1 MPSTVFVVD
10 DEKNIRRTVRMVLE
24 GEGFA
29 VEEASSGEEAIARLP
44 DVGADLMLLDV
55 QLGGISGLETLERLS
70 AIPAA
75 ASSGSGGA
83 SGGGPGAAGAPR
95 AAGALGAAP
104 ASPGVEPTLP
114 TVIMISG
121 HATLADA
128 VRAVKLGAYDLLEKP
143 LDRERMLVT
152 VRNALE
158 RRAMAREVAGL
169 RAQADERL
177 EMVGRSAP
185 MQALYAQIVK
195 VAATRARVLITGESG
210 TGKELI
216 ARAIHRESPLARQA
230 FVKVNCAAIPPE
242 LIESELFG
250 HERGAFTGATARK
263 RGHFEVA
270 DGGTIFL
277 DEIGDMIPSAQAK
290 VLRVLQSGELTRVGG
305 EQSLKVDVRVIAA
318 TNRDLQADVAA
329 GKFREDL
336 YFRLAVVPLRAPP
349 LRDRPDDIPLLC
361 ASFIEATARENGMRP
376 KPISDEAVAILSA
389 YTWPG
394 NVRELRNLIERLVI
408 LSEETIGIG
417 DLPEEIVADV
427 ERGRREQAAGGQPG
441 AADAAAPR
449 IELPP
454 EARALPLREF
464 RDLVEREYIR
474 TRLDENGWNISRT
487 AGLLGIERTN
497 LHKKMRA
504 LGLGRQDHR

>member
-1 MPSTVFVVD
+1 
-10 DEKNIRRTVRMVLE
+10 
-24 GEGFA
+24 
-29 VEEASSGEEAIARLP
+29 
-44 DVGADLMLLDV
+44 
-55 QLGGISGLETLERLS
+55 
-70 AIPAA
+70 
-75 ASSGSGGA
+75 
-83 SGGGPGAAGAPR
+83 
-95 AAGALGAAP
+95 
-104 ASPGVEPTLP
+104 
-114 TVIMISG
+114 
-121 HATLADA
+121 
-128 VRAVKLGAYDLLEKP
+128 
-143 LDRERMLVT
+143 
-152 VRNALE
+152 
-158 RRAMAREVAGL
+158 
-169 RAQADERL
+169 
-177 EMVGRSAP
+177 

-216 ARAIHRESPLARQA
+216 ARAIHRESPLVKHE

-290 VLRVLQSGELTRVGG
+290 VLRVLQSGEFTRVGG
-305 EQSLKVDVRVIAA
+305 EQTLKVEVRVIAA

-349 LRDRPDDIPLLC
+349 LRDRADDIPLLC
-361 ASFIEATARENGMRP
+361 AAFVEATSRENGMRP
-376 KPISDEAVAILSA
+376 KPLAPEAVAILAA
-389 YTWPG
+389 YPWPG
-394 NVRELRNLIERLVI
+394 NVRELRNVIERLVI
-408 LSEETIGIG
+408 LSEESIGIG
-417 DLPEEIVADV
+417 DLPEEIVAEV
-427 ERGRREQAAGGQPG
+427 ERGRREQAASGRPDGE
-441 AADAAAPR
+441 ATLPR

-464 RDLVEREYIR
+464 RDHVEREYIR
-474 TRLDENGWNISRT
+474 ARLDEYGWIISRT

-497 LHKKMRA
+497 LHKKMRS

>member
-1 MPSTVFVVD
+1 MPTTVLIVD

-24 GEGFA
+24 GEGFT
-29 VEEASSGEEAIARLP
+29 VEEASSGEEALARLP
-44 DVGADLMLLDV
+44 DIGADLMLLDV
-55 QLGGISGLETLERLS
+55 QLPGISGLETLERL
-70 AIPAA
+70 PAA
-75 ASSGSGGA
+75 VGAIAGSG
-83 SGGGPGAAGAPR
+83 AG
-95 AAGALGAAP
+95 P
-104 ASPGVEPTLP
+104 ASDTPVP

-121 HATLADA
+121 HATLANA
-128 VRAVKLGAYDLLEKP
+128 VSAVKLGAYDLLEKP

-152 VRNALE
+152 LRNALE

-169 RAQADERL
+169 RAQADERS

-185 MQALYAQIVK
+185 MQALYSQIVK

-216 ARAIHRESPLARQA
+216 ARAIHRESPLRKHE
-230 FVKVNCAAIPPE
+230 FVKVNCAAIPQE

-277 DEIGDMIPSAQAK
+277 DEIGDMTPSAQAK
-290 VLRVLQSGELTRVGG
+290 VLRVLQSGEFTRVGG
-305 EQSLKVDVRVIAA
+305 EQTLKVEVRVIAA

-349 LRDRPDDIPLLC
+349 LRDRADDIPLLC
-361 ASFIEATARENGMRP
+361 AAFIDATARENGMRP
-376 KPISDEAVAILSA
+376 KPISEEAVATLSA
-389 YTWPG
+389 YPWPG
-394 NVRELRNLIERLVI
+394 NVRELRNVIERLVI
-408 LSEETIGIG
+408 LSEDTIGVG
-417 DLPEEIVADV
+417 DLPEEIVEEV
-427 ERGRREQAAGGQPG
+427 ERNRRERATGGQVPG
-441 AADAAAPR
+441 DALPR
-449 IELPP
+449 IELPA

-464 RDLVEREYIR
+464 RDLVERDYILA
-474 TRLDENGWNISRT
+474 RLDENGWNISRT

-504 LGLGRQDHR
+504 LGIGRQEKA